1 MWRFAPSMQDV
12 YSGFR
17 VPGSDAPWRTSP
29 LTDLHGVSHL
39 CTVPASTTPT
49 DMHIPSRCLSATP
62 ERVWSRDRNVVE
74 ASGLNVLETVAY
86 PALPDVQCNLFQSNN
101 RFLMSLPSLP
111 GLFPHPN
118 KRTRDA
124 SSTGTRGSVSLL
136 GCSPSVLWT
145 LPCFARVQL
154 FSATFRADFFTTV
167 HWIAIFLTRNKLQIR
182 ACSSDTQLYCFRY
195 PPCSLATACPFFQAG
210 VDQGSGVEVGKLSRC
225 PDAFLVFLKGSIF
238 LYSLLFHSLFLIS
251 RGCCRSGVNQIKI
264 PALCSHESRPYW
276 TM

>member
-1 MWRFAPSMQDV
+1 MQDV

-74 ASGLNVLETVAY
+74 ASGLNVLETVAN

-124 SSTGTRGSVSLL
+124 SLTGTRGSVSLL

-195 PPCSLATACPFFQAG
+195 PPCSLATACPFSQAD
-210 VDQGSGVEVGKLSRC
+210 VDQGSGVEVGKTQQGPCCISG
-225 PDAFLVFLKGSIF
+225 VSKGFHLFVQLTFPFTFFNIKRLLQIWREPNKDSCS
-238 LYSLLFHSLFLIS
+238 LQPREPSLLDY
-251 RGCCRSGVNQIKI
+251 VNRNSV
-264 PALCSHESRPYW
+264 C
-276 TM
+276 

>member
-1 MWRFAPSMQDV
+1 
-12 YSGFR
+12 
-17 VPGSDAPWRTSP
+17 
-29 LTDLHGVSHL
+29 
-39 CTVPASTTPT
+39 
-49 DMHIPSRCLSATP
+49 MHTQHS
-62 ERVWSRDRNVVE
+62 
-74 ASGLNVLETVAY
+74 
-86 PALPDVQCNLFQSNN
+86 PDVQCNLFQSNN

-124 SSTGTRGSVSLL
+124 SSPGTHGSVSLL

-195 PPCSLATACPFFQAG
+195 PPCSLATACPSSQAG
-210 VDQGSGVEVGKLSRC
+210 LDQRLRWGRQVTQCTSGVS
-225 PDAFLVFLKGSIF
+225 KGF
-238 LYSLLFHSLFLIS
+238 HLFVQLTFPSTFLIS
-251 RGCCRSGVNQIKI
+251 SGCYRNGMNQIKI
-264 PALCSHESRPYW
+264 PALCSQESHPYW
-276 TM
+276 AM